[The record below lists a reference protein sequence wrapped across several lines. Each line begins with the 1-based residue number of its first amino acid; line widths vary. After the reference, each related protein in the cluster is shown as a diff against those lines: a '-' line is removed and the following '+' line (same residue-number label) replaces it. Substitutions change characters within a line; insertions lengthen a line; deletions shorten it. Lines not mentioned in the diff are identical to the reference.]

1 MIEVNR
7 KILLTVLALSAIML
21 ATPLAGTVAAGMG
34 QSKLSF
40 QFFLQGLPIPG
51 ETKEADGNLIQRG
64 WGFESLGDTFVLV
77 DEGGAD
83 EELIEADY
91 LDYEAIMD
99 FQNHVE
105 KGFLNVQVRET
116 IYIYSDTEKQNLRG
130 TLEIM
135 ALGTNKPE
143 NGGTFVGF
151 STGEFEGAKM
161 LGTSAPLVAVGGNPN
176 PPYYYLQL
184 DRTGTVMGWP

>member
-1 MIEVNR
+1 VIEVNR

-64 WGFESLGDTFVLV
+64 WGFESLGGTFVLV

-143 NGGTFVGF
+143 NGGTFMGF

>member
-1 MIEVNR
+1 VIEVNR

>member
-1 MIEVNR
+1 MNR